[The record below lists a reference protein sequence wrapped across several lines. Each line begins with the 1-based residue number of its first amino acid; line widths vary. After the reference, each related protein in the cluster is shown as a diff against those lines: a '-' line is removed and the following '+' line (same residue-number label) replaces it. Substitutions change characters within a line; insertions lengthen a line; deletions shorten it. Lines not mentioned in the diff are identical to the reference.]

1 MTYTI
6 ALRINKIAERGI
18 QTLEPLSIP
27 VCPAAISTNAKNAKP
42 IEDGKINL
50 NLSIGSAFQMSWLK
64 SVEPFILWVRIPQ
77 NMQNLCHIM
86 KRADQIEPAC

>member
-50 NLSIGSAFQMSWLK
+50 NLSIGSAFSDEL
-64 SVEPFILWVRIPQ
+64 VEECGAFYSLG
-77 NMQNLCHIM
+77 
-86 KRADQIEPAC
+86 